1 MSNSAELF
9 VALQRVLPKHF
20 LSRLIARA
28 AESKQP
34 WLKNMLISRAIKAFN
49 INMQEAASDNLDDY
63 ENFNA
68 FFTRALKPGVRPI
81 DRSQT
86 SIVSPADGAI
96 SQAGPISKNRILQ
109 AKGIDY
115 SVSRLL
121 GDSSQA
127 TFYQDGSFATIYL
140 SPKDYHRVHMPA
152 AGKLLSSKYIPGELF
167 SVNDKTAQA
176 LPGLFARNERLVCE
190 FESPELGR
198 FSLVFVG
205 AMLVAGIETQWS
217 GFEQPGPGAVRETDH
232 SSDALQFAKGD
243 EIGRFKF
250 GSTVILL
257 FPPQSID
264 WSQKI
269 EPYAV
274 VQMGEEIALMSGKKG
289 SKKSTK

>member
-81 DRSQT
+81 DKGQT

-127 TFYQDGSFATIYL
+127 RFYQDGSFATIYL

-152 AGKLLSSKYIPGELF
+152 AGKLLSSRYIPGELF

-198 FSLVFVG
+198 FSLIFVG

-217 GFEQPGPGAVRETDH
+217 GFEQPGPGTVRETDH
-232 SSDALQFAKGD
+232 CSDALQYAKGD

-257 FPPQSID
+257 FPQQSID

-274 VQMGEEIALMSGKKG
+274 VQMGEEIALMNN
-289 SKKSTK
+289 KKSSK